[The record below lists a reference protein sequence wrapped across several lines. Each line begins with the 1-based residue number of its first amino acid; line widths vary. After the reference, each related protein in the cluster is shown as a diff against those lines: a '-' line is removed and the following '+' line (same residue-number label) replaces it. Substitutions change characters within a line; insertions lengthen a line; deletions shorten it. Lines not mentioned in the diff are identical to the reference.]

1 MGGGVGAKA
10 LHAARPFTSVW
21 AAAGLGCVF
30 PRLGVRLRIWVQVS
44 LGYRNEQVSL
54 GYRNELMLGMDREME
69 RCVSMSSMVK
79 ARGSRWRGALN
90 GALRTM
96 AHN

>member
-30 PRLGVRLRIWVQVS
+30 PRLGVRLRIWVC
-44 LGYRNEQVSL
+44 LGYANKV
-54 GYRNELMLGMDREME
+54 MLGMDREME

-90 GALRTM
+90 APLRTM